1 MIHGSTS
8 GFCPIFLPRCRQSGN
23 SISRAQD
30 SSTGDGERKTLH
42 FISTS
47 DQNETLGFPFPPFP
61 VPRRHC
67 TISRPLQVD
76 FKCPPNHLVPSRP
89 FVTVLTPLFGHPVPL
104 AREPPRKGPSHRISC
119 GDLSLHGS
127 IHSYTRSYMC
137 GLRRMAPDLA
147 MA

>member
-1 MIHGSTS
+1 MIHGPTS

-61 VPRRHC
+61 VVTAR
-67 TISRPLQVD
+67 SRDHSKSTL
-76 FKCPPNHLVPSRP
+76 S
-89 FVTVLTPLFGHPVPL
+89 VPL
-104 AREPPRKGPSHRISC
+104 ITSFLQGHLSPFSRCYSDTLYRWLVSRQEKGPSDRISC
-119 GDLSLHGS
+119 GDLSHPFLCTNGGGWLP
-127 IHSYTRSYMC
+127 RS
-137 GLRRMAPDLA
+137 GDWVVA
-147 MA
+147 